1 MLDLIFD
8 AGADI
13 NVLYPSAMDKGGRLQ
28 FDGTVSNAG
37 TGGTTLRQTSHDN
50 RVGTA
55 GLRWDHEPVMYVE
68 KQADAADGILG
79 YRVFEDRVVEID
91 YDRMLMIV
99 HDALPPHASGFAKTA
114 AILAARRCGSN
125 FPGKRRRGAPAPHLL
140 RRRDPPADRRGGV
153 LPAAAA
159 PPPLGQMQGRRAA
172 SSAA

>member
-1 MLDLIFD
+1 MTFI
-8 AGADI
+8 ADI

-55 GLRWDHEPVMYVE
+55 GLRWD
-68 KQADAADGILG
+68 
-79 YRVFEDRVVEID
+79 VEID

-125 FPGKRRRGAPAPHLL
+125 FPGKRRRGAPAPHLP